1 PSVPFTAGR
10 RPLNTKTPWRSESPT
25 QVDEIGS
32 TSKAVQMVEIPLVQ
46 LWLAGAAVGRV
57 RAPEPRRAAP
67 RQVGR
72 RNRSQG
78 DRQELRRGD
87 ARADRGRRRQG
98 GRESRPGG
106 PPVRGPAC
114 QFRINKYNYTHDT
127 VGSSGVQIHTDSGF
141 LTVLQEDNYLGGLE
155 VLDPATDEFVRVD
168 PVPGSLLVNI
178 DDVDTPMFNK
188 NSWRLRFR
196 PVR

>member
-72 RNRSQG
+72 RNRSRETVRSYAEAMHELIVDVAG
-78 DRQELRRGD
+78 KVAASLGLEGHPFEDRRASSASTSTTTRTTPWAPQACRSTRTPASSPCSRRTTTSAASRCWTPPPTSSSASTPSPARSSSTSTTSIRRG
-87 ARADRGRRRQG
+87 ATG
-98 GRESRPGG
+98 G
-106 PPVRGPAC
+106 C
-114 QFRINKYNYTHDT
+114 
-127 VGSSGVQIHTDSGF
+127 
-141 LTVLQEDNYLGGLE
+141 
-155 VLDPATDEFVRVD
+155 
-168 PVPGSLLVNI
+168 
-178 DDVDTPMFNK
+178 TP
-188 NSWRLRFR
+188 
-196 PVR
+196 